1 MNNSNSWMIRELIFA
16 VIIAALT
23 SFYFGYAFTNHDSVI
38 YKIIADGILDHDQ
51 MPYSYAF
58 DHKPAFL
65 YYAYAAFSLIYP
77 FKMGFF
83 AAISL
88 FFYFITAALVSFY
101 CYRSIRNLAGLTLAV
116 IFFCFPFVDFSGNT
130 EIIYSSLSIASL
142 LILMK
147 SRNKFIVA
155 FSGSLAI
162 FAVNTNYMAGIAL
175 SLPTV
180 FLLLETG
187 IASTIKRSLWYAA
200 GVVAGLLIVFVPLQ
214 LTVGVMDGYFKPQIS
229 FLSAYG
235 SGGISYHETFLFF
248 LPVMVSVLLC
258 PVLYAIVKKGAI
270 GSRRDIIASALCF
283 AACVLSIMLARKPFM
298 HYSAIFIIPCCVFA
312 VAAGKNALAIIAL
325 SALPFNIYYQDLTH
339 SLFKLHERL
348 EASYTKK
355 KEAEFIELHELVG
368 NSKVFSFRASHV
380 LFYLSDMK
388 PYDKYIWL
396 THRKQIMGD
405 EEPEYVLTKLK
416 ENPEFVMTGNGF
428 CKNSGNL
435 KEACEYVESNY
446 TLERSVVW
454 GFQFGGDIY
463 RHK

>member
-1 MNNSNSWMIRELIFA
+1 MNNSHSWMIRELTFA
-16 VIIAALT
+16 AIIAVLT

-38 YKIIADGILDHDQ
+38 YKIIADGIIKYGQ

-65 YYAYAAFSLIYP
+65 YYVYAAFSLTYP
-77 FKMGFF
+77 FKIGFF

-88 FFYFITAALVSFY
+88 FFYFITASLTSYY
-101 CYRSIRNLAGLTLAV
+101 CYRNLRNVAGITLAI

-147 SRNKFIVA
+147 SKSKGRLAVA
-155 FSGSLAI
+155 GSLAI

-180 FLLLETG
+180 FLLIDNG
-187 IASTIKRSLWYAA
+187 IASTAKRALWYTA
-200 GVVAGLLIVFVPLQ
+200 GVVAGLIIVFIPLQ
-214 LTVGVMDGYFKPQIS
+214 LTVGVMDGYLIPQIS

-235 SGGISYHETFLFF
+235 SGGISYQETFFFF
-248 LPVMVSVLLC
+248 LPVMASVLLC
-258 PVLYAIVKKGAI
+258 PILYAIVKKGAI
-270 GSRRDIIASALCF
+270 SSRRDVIASALCF
-283 AACVLSIMLARKPFM
+283 AACMLSIMLARKPFM
-298 HYSAIFIIPCCVFA
+298 HYSAIFIIPCCLFA
-312 VAAGKNALAIIAL
+312 VAAGKNAFAIIAL
-325 SALPFNIYYQDLTH
+325 SALPFNIYYKDLTH
-339 SLFKLHERL
+339 SLFDLHKRL

-355 KEAEFIELHELVG
+355 KEAEFIELHSLVG

-405 EEPEYVLTKLK
+405 EEPAYVLDKLK
-416 ENPEFVMTGNGF
+416 DNPEFVMTGNSF
-428 CKNSGNL
+428 CKNPGNM
-435 KEACEYVESNY
+435 KEACNYVESNY

-463 RHK
+463 RHN